1 LVDNK
6 PIGVAL
12 NRNLGIPTAPGEAVE
27 AELDRLIER
36 HSRQK
41 DPDEESELWKQSVR
55 AYEERRLEMARLEWH
70 AFYYDQAERHRA
82 TLQAL
87 IEHHEMQAAKLCEG
101 EGVGYELH

>member
-27 AELDRLIER
+27 AELDRLIAR
-36 HSRQK
+36 RSRQK

-55 AYEERRLEMARLEWH
+55 AYDEKRLQMARLLLRPGRTPPRNL
-70 AFYYDQAERHRA
+70 AGAYRA
-82 TLQAL
+82 PRGTG
-87 IEHHEMQAAKLCEG
+87 G
-101 EGVGYELH
+101 EVDGR